1 MDDGVFKMELIA
13 AGQVVLKKLMEHQYE
28 AYFVG
33 GMVRDRLLKREIYD
47 VDITTS
53 AKPNEVIS
61 LFNKTIKTGI
71 KHGTVTV
78 MIEGIPI
85 EVTTF
90 RIESEYQDYRRPSEV
105 SFSTSL
111 IEDLKRRDFTMNAI
125 TESLEGTLYDPF
137 NGFEDLKQEKIR
149 AVGEAYERF
158 KEDPLRMLRALRF
171 VSKLGFKLEERTYE
185 AILSAA
191 HLIQYISKER
201 VKKELEG
208 LVNGDESQEGL
219 RLLIETGLT
228 QHIDY
233 FSVLTIY
240 QEYQWKQI
248 ETSLELFALVALAN
262 KELSPDYLLAW
273 PFSREEKRKIKAII
287 DSFHYQWPLPYIQYR
302 YGEEVAKSYYHLRGF
317 IQQESVEFYPVSLP
331 IENRKQLAI
340 EISDLL
346 QVINRPKG
354 PWIQTAIERLE
365 YEVVMQQLKNETSDL
380 MQYVKNSNLGES
392 YEYEN

>member
-13 AGQVVLKKLMEHQYE
+13 AGKVVLQKLMNHGHE

-33 GMVRDRLLKREIYD
+33 GMVRDRLLEREIYD

-53 AKPNEVIS
+53 AKPDEVIA

-125 TESLEGTLYDPF
+125 AESLEGDLYDPF
-137 NGFEDLKQEKIR
+137 NGLDDLNHQTIR
-149 AVGEAYERF
+149 AVGEAQERF

-171 VSKLGFKLEERTYE
+171 VSKLGFQLEKQSFE
-185 AILSAA
+185 AILSTS
-191 HLIQYISKER
+191 HLIGHISKER

-208 LVNGDESQEGL
+208 LVNGFASQEGL
-219 RLLIETGLT
+219 RLLIETGLA
-228 QHIDY
+228 QHLDY
-233 FSVLTIY
+233 CSVLTLY
-240 QEYQWKQI
+240 QEYRWEQI
-248 ETSLELFALVALAN
+248 ETGLELFALIALTN
-262 KELSPDYLLAW
+262 KELSSDYLSVW
-273 PFSREEKRKIKAII
+273 PFSREEKRQIKAII

-302 YGEEVAKSYYHLRGF
+302 YGEEVAKSYHQLSGF
-317 IQQESVEFYPVSLP
+317 IQKKFVEFHPVPLP
-331 IENRKQLAI
+331 IENRKQLDI
-340 EISDLL
+340 EVSDLL

-354 PWIQTAIERLE
+354 PWIQKVIEKLE
-365 YEVVMQQLKNETSDL
+365 YEVIMQRLKNETNDL
-380 MQYVKNSNLGES
+380 IQYVKNNNLGES
-392 YEYEN
+392 YEY

>member
-1 MDDGVFKMELIA
+1 MDDGVFQMELIT
-13 AGQVVLKKLMEHQYE
+13 AGQVVLKKLMEHQHE

-149 AVGEAYERF
+149 AIGEAYERF

-191 HLIQYISKER
+191 HLIQHISKER

-208 LVNGDESQEGL
+208 LVNGNESQEGL
-219 RLLIETGLT
+219 RLLIETGLA

-233 FSVLTIY
+233 FSVLTLY

-262 KELSPDYLLAW
+262 KELSSDYLSAW

-302 YGEEVAKSYYHLRGF
+302 YGEEVAKSYYQLRGF

-346 QVINRPKG
+346 QVIDRPKG
-354 PWIQTAIERLE
+354 PWIQTVIERLE

-380 MQYVKNSNLGES
+380 IQYVKNSNLGES
-392 YEYEN
+392 YECEN